1 MFMFA
6 CSSAGLFFFSSRR
19 RHTRCALVTGVQ
31 TCALPI
37 SVLPRLIVEGDSGEG
52 PQPTALKLYC
62 RGAPLPLSDVL
73 PTLENF
79 GLRVISQNPHEI
91 RPKDGDSAW
100 VQQFSVQLIGDSVLN
115 AERQR
120 AYFESAFLQTWH
132 NETENDGQIGRAH
145 V

>member
-1 MFMFA
+1 MRISDWSSDV
-6 CSSAGLFFFSSRR
+6 CSSDL
-19 RHTRCALVTGVQ
+19 
-31 TCALPI
+31 
-37 SVLPRLIVEGDSGEG
+37 GDSGEG

-120 AYFESAFLQTWH
+120 AYFESAFLQPWH
-132 NETENDGQIGRAH
+132 NETENDGLNRLVLTAGLDARPG
-145 V
+145 VRSEERRVGEE